1 MDGGILTGELL
12 DISGLTATGKTQ
24 LCLTLTAH
32 TVCSKMSTVVVYVDT
47 QGSFSATR
55 VKDIVSLNIVA
66 QVSEI
71 ISIVLLY
78 QLFSVVLKMC

>member
-1 MDGGILTGELL
+1 M
-12 DISGLTATGKTQ
+12 
-24 LCLTLTAH
+24 
-32 TVCSKMSTVVVYVDT
+32 CSKMSTVVVYVDT

-55 VKDIVSLNIVA
+55 VKDIVSLNIVT

-78 QLFSVVLKMC
+78 RLFSVMLKMCWVEL